1 MQTTPLYSIS
11 NALGEHALRNR
22 EAARY
27 ARWAAMAAAAIA
39 LAVVGVYVERAWRQA
54 RARRALPVAIAVTVQ
69 QQSAQFSFSKVEEN
83 RTLFTVRASRATQY
97 KDQSRALL
105 EDVWITLYGHDGSR
119 NDNIH
124 TRECSYEPQTG
135 LVRCQGEVAID
146 LQSARPAPG
155 KSAGPSL
162 QVKTSNLSFNRD
174 TGEALTPA
182 PVEFRFPQGQG
193 RGVGITYHTGDA
205 ALRVEHDVA
214 FDLAPSEKSGG
225 LPVSVTGSSLE
236 IRQSEHRVVLAG
248 PAIVREGGRELS
260 ADRIALELDAGFHAR
275 RVVAEG
281 HPRIRAAEGGG
292 TIAVAADRFEGLL
305 NPAGWIERIIAEGN
319 VAAQRQTARGADHFT
334 AARAEFAMLPG
345 SNLAREMI
353 ATGGVTLESQ
363 QGADSRVLKTDAVRV
378 TFSAGERAAGQPAGR
393 TMDRQRIESAETLAP
408 ATIDSTT
415 ANDTTTL
422 RAQRFA
428 AHFDSAGHLD
438 QLLGHANV
446 EVRRQI
452 GGAAPQ
458 VITSA
463 EMAATFGARGQWET
477 LEESGGVRF
486 QQASR
491 QVTAARATIVRATD
505 TITLDGSPVLSD
517 AMSRTT
523 ADHAAINQKS
533 GELHATGGVVSTY
546 FAAAP
551 GDAVSFGAGAAHL
564 SGDALSGSFTSGHVT
579 YSGHARLWQGE
590 SVLDAD
596 QIELWR
602 DDKKVQASGR
612 VVAVFP
618 QAASPFPPMRER
630 SSGAASAPPAGPTLW
645 KVVAPVLTYWGGQGK
660 AHLEGGVTA
669 SSAQGSLESR
679 TLDVFLDPAA
689 PPQAAAANSAARA
702 QAPSGRQLSRVLAQG
717 NAVVRQ
723 GGRRGS
729 AEQAEYTAA
738 DGKFVLSGGQ
748 PTLTDESSN
757 TTTGHSLTFF
767 VASDTILIDSREGSR
782 TLTKHRIEK

>member
-1 MQTTPLYSIS
+1 M
-11 NALGEHALRNR
+11 
-22 EAARY
+22 
-27 ARWAAMAAAAIA
+27 
-39 LAVVGVYVERAWRQA
+39 
-54 RARRALPVAIAVTVQ
+54 
-69 QQSAQFSFSKVEEN
+69 
-83 RTLFTVRASRATQY
+83 
-97 KDQSRALL
+97 
-105 EDVWITLYGHDGSR
+105 
-119 NDNIH
+119 
-124 TRECSYEPQTG
+124 
-135 LVRCQGEVAID
+135 
-146 LQSARPAPG
+146 
-155 KSAGPSL
+155 
-162 QVKTSNLSFNRD
+162 
-174 TGEALTPA
+174 
-182 PVEFRFPQGQG
+182 
-193 RGVGITYHTGDA
+193 
-205 ALRVEHDVA
+205 
-214 FDLAPSEKSGG
+214 
-225 LPVSVTGSSLE
+225 
-236 IRQSEHRVVLAG
+236 
-248 PAIVREGGRELS
+248 
-260 ADRIALELDAGFHAR
+260 
-275 RVVAEG
+275 
-281 HPRIRAAEGGG
+281 
-292 TIAVAADRFEGLL
+292 
-305 NPAGWIERIIAEGN
+305 
-319 VAAQRQTARGADHFT
+319 
-334 AARAEFAMLPG
+334 
-345 SNLAREMI
+345 
-353 ATGGVTLESQ
+353 
-363 QGADSRVLKTDAVRV
+363 LKTDAVRL
-378 TFSAGERAAGQPAGR
+378 TFSPEQPPIRAAGQPAVR

-422 RAQRFA
+422 RAQKFV
-428 AHFDSAGHLD
+428 AHFDSGGHLD

-477 LEESGGVRF
+477 LDESGGVRF
-486 QQASR
+486 QQAGR

-505 TITLDGSPVLSD
+505 TITLDGSPVISD
-517 AMSRTT
+517 ALSRTT
-523 ADHAAINQKS
+523 TSHATINQKS

-546 FAAAP
+546 LAEAP
-551 GDAVSFGAGAAHL
+551 GDTVSFGAGAAHL
-564 SGDALSGSFTSGHVT
+564 AGDALSGSFTSGHVT

-602 DDKKVQASGR
+602 DEKKLQAAGH

-618 QAASPFPPMRER
+618 QATSPFPPMREK
-630 SSGAASAPPAGPTLW
+630 SSGATAVAPPAGPALW
-645 KVVAPVLTYWGGQGK
+645 KVVAPILTYWGGQGR

-702 QAPSGRQLSRVLAQG
+702 QAPGGRQLSRVLAQG

-723 GGRRGS
+723 GLRRGS

-748 PTLTDESSN
+748 PALTDESSN

>member
-1 MQTTPLYSIS
+1 
-11 NALGEHALRNR
+11 
-22 EAARY
+22 
-27 ARWAAMAAAAIA
+27 MAAAAIA
-39 LAVVGVYVERAWRQA
+39 LAVAGVYAERAWRQA
-54 RARRALPVAIAVTVQ
+54 RARRALPMAIGVAVQ
-69 QQSAQFSFSKVEEN
+69 QQSAQFSFSKVDQN

-105 EDVWITLYGHDGSR
+105 EDVWITLYGRDGSR

-124 TRECSYEPQTG
+124 TRECSYEPETG
-135 LVRCQGEVAID
+135 MVRCAGEVTID
-146 LQSARPAPG
+146 IESTRPAPG

-162 QVKTSNLSFNRD
+162 RVKTSNLSFNRD
-174 TGEALTPA
+174 TGEAMTPA

-193 RGVGITYHTGDA
+193 RGVGVTYGTGDA
-205 ALRVEHDVA
+205 AVRVEHDVA
-214 FDLAPSEKSGG
+214 FDLASSEKTGG
-225 LPVSVTGSSLE
+225 LPINATGSSLE
-236 IRQSEHRVVLAG
+236 IRQTEHRVVLEG
-248 PAIVREGGRELS
+248 PAIVREGGRELF
-260 ADRIALELDAGFHAR
+260 ADRIAIEFDADNHAR
-275 RVVAEG
+275 RAVAEG

-292 TIAVAADRFEGLL
+292 KIAVAADRFEGLL
-305 NPAGWIERIIAEGN
+305 NPAGWIERIIAGGS
-319 VAAQRQTARGADHFT
+319 VTAQRQTAGGVDHFT
-334 AARAEFAMLPG
+334 AARAEFTMVPG
-345 SNLAREMI
+345 RNLAREMT

-363 QGADSRVLKTDAVRV
+363 QGGDSRVLKTDAVRV
-378 TFSAGERAAGQPAGR
+378 TFSADERASGKPGAR

-408 ATIDSTT
+408 ATIESRT
-415 ANDTTTL
+415 ASDTTTL
-422 RAQRFA
+422 RAQKFV
-428 AHFDSAGHLD
+428 AHLDAGGHLD

-452 GGAAPQ
+452 GNAAPQ

-477 LEESGGVRF
+477 LNESGDVRF

-505 TITLDGSPVLSD
+505 TITLDGSPVISD
-517 AMSRTT
+517 SMSRTT
-523 ADHAAINQKS
+523 AGHAAINQKS

-546 FAAAP
+546 LAAAP
-551 GDAVSFGAGAAHL
+551 GDALSFGAGAAHL
-564 SGDALSGSFTSGHVT
+564 SGDALSGSFSSGHVT
-579 YSGHARLWQGE
+579 YAGHARLWQGE

-602 DDKKVQASGR
+602 DDKKVQASGH

-618 QAASPFPPMRER
+618 QAASPFPPMRGKL
-630 SSGAASAPPAGPTLW
+630 SGAASVPPAGPTLW

-689 PPQAAAANSAARA
+689 PPEAAAANSAVRA
-702 QAPSGRQLSRVLAQG
+702 QAPGGRQLSRVLAQG

-723 GGRRGS
+723 GARRGS
-729 AEQAEYTAA
+729 AEQAEYTSA

>member
-1 MQTTPLYSIS
+1 
-11 NALGEHALRNR
+11 LRNR

-39 LAVVGVYVERAWRQA
+39 LAVAGVYAERAWRQA
-54 RARRALPVAIAVTVQ
+54 RARRALPVAIGVTVQ
-69 QQSAQFSFSKVEEN
+69 QQSAEFSFSKVEQN

-105 EDVWITLYGHDGSR
+105 EDVWITLYGRDGSR

-124 TRECSYEPQTG
+124 TRECSYEPETG
-135 LVRCQGEVAID
+135 LVRCEGEVTID
-146 LQSARPAPG
+146 IESARPAPG
-155 KSAGPSL
+155 KPAAPSL

-174 TGEALTPA
+174 TGEAVTPA
-182 PVEFRFPQGQG
+182 PVEFHFPQGQG
-193 RGVGITYHTGDA
+193 RGVGVTYRTGDA
-205 ALRVEHDVA
+205 AVRVEHDVA
-214 FDLAPSEKSGG
+214 FDLAPSEKTGG
-225 LPVSVTGSSLE
+225 LPVKATGSSLE
-236 IRQSEHRVVLAG
+236 IRQGEHRIVLEG
-248 PAIVREGGRELS
+248 PAIVREGGRELL
-260 ADRIALELDAGFHAR
+260 ADRIAIEFDADNHAR
-275 RVVAEG
+275 RAVAEG
-281 HPRIRAAEGGG
+281 HPRIRATEGGG

-305 NPAGWIERIIAEGN
+305 NPAGWIERIIAGGN
-319 VAAQRQTARGADHFT
+319 VTAQRQTAGGADHFT
-334 AARAEFAMLPG
+334 AARAEFAMVPG
-345 SNLAREMI
+345 RNLAREMT

-363 QGADSRVLKTDAVRV
+363 QGGDSRVLKTDAVRV
-378 TFSAGERAAGQPAGR
+378 TFSADEPPNRASGKLAGR
-393 TMDRQRIESAETLAP
+393 TMDRQQIESAETLAP
-408 ATIDSTT
+408 ATIESRT
-415 ANDTTTL
+415 ANDTITL
-422 RAQRFA
+422 RAQKFV
-428 AHFDSAGHLD
+428 AHLDAGGHLD

-452 GGAAPQ
+452 GSAAPQ

-477 LEESGGVRF
+477 LEESGAVCF

-505 TITLDGSPVLSD
+505 TITLDGSPVVSD

-523 ADHAAINQKS
+523 AGHAAINQKS

-546 FAAAP
+546 LAAAP

-564 SGDALSGSFTSGHVT
+564 SGDALSGSVTSGHVT
-579 YSGHARLWQGE
+579 YVGHARLWQGE

-602 DDKKVQASGR
+602 DDKKVQASGH

-618 QAASPFPPMRER
+618 QAASPFPPVREKL
-630 SSGAASAPPAGPTLW
+630 SGAASAPPAGPTLW

-689 PPQAAAANSAARA
+689 PPPAPAANAAARA
-702 QAPSGRQLSRVLAQG
+702 QAPGGRQLSRVLAQG

-723 GGRRGS
+723 GARRGS
-729 AEQAEYTAA
+729 AEQAEYTSA